1 MLKNQDTTY
10 PSHLFKQGAAKAP
23 IMQKFDVSEM
33 GGVAANPLPMLLQL
47 GRYSPDILKSVGL
60 LGAGTGMASVGKDY
74 IDKSDPDWGRRFDE
88 PIDDSDVVEDFVWKG
103 TLDELLKYKDDEA
116 RKAVKDELQKE
127 WEEEYENDPVRKQ
140 LQDAIDEL
148 NEKNRLDEIDSIEG
162 KNKPPFYKR
171 GPKKVKDFAKKHW
184 KKGLTGA
191 SLGYAAKQYFN
202 EDEMTKQD
210 SLQSALDELGTTD
223 IEREINLFTKKMY
236 GDEKIGDFAIDELM
250 DFLKSPKQKKQYGGE
265 VKKYQKGGPVTPGNM
280 IPGGGGLGFNRKP
293 SNVSYANQ
301 GPSTWD
307 YNNDGYVDLLDYQ
320 LGQQQG
326 VDSSILNNMLNL
338 FLNYQNPS
346 GIGSAFETPGTG
358 GTIGSIPP
366 GSGGAGGNVQNIS
379 PFGQNMD
386 WNQDGSVDLMD
397 IHLASQMGAGRD
409 VIGMLQSDI
418 IGQANQPGGQGFY
431 QTPPGQS
438 FTPPAKSPI
447 GTFAPGQGEVG
458 AGGMGYPGGGAGT
471 LPATDP
477 VWAGGLQQ
485 APSVQ
490 PEFKPGVP
498 DIPQPPIDEWQQPVG
513 YKHGGRVKGYQE
525 GGFVPMEGLLME
537 ISTPEN
543 SLQSEIIHVNDSIED
558 ELPEDILEML
568 LTLMS
573 SGQLG

>member
-10 PSHLFKQGAAKAP
+10 PSHLFKQGAAEAP

-33 GGVAANPLPMLLQL
+33 GGVAANPLSMLLQL
-47 GRYSPDILKSVGL
+47 GRYSPDILRSIGL

-103 TLDELLKYKDDEA
+103 SLDELLKH
-116 RKAVKDELQKE
+116 KE
-127 WEEEYENDPVRKQ
+127 QEEYWKGKKAEWKEADENDPVKKQ
-140 LQDAIDEL
+140 LQDAINKKKLDDEAKHAEAMRKL
-148 NEKNRLDEIDSIEG
+148 EEKQNR
-162 KNKPPFYKR
+162 PPFYKR
-171 GPKKVKDFAKKHW
+171 GPKKGKDFAKKHW

-191 SLGYAAKQYFN
+191 GLSYAAKQYYS
-202 EDEMTKQD
+202 EDDESEKDLAGMTRQD
-210 SLQSALDELGTTD
+210 SLHSALDTLGATD
-223 IEREINLFTKKMY
+223 IEREVNLFTKKMY
-236 GDEKIGDFAIDELM
+236 GDEKIGDFTIDELM
-250 DFLKSPKQKKQYGGE
+250 DYLKSPKQKKQYGGK
-265 VKKYQKGGPVTPGNM
+265 VKKYHKGGPVTPGNM

-326 VDSSILNNMLNL
+326 VDSSILNNIMNVML
-338 FLNYQNPS
+338 S
-346 GIGSAFETPGTG
+346 GGTFQTPGTG

-366 GSGGAGGNVQNIS
+366 GSGGAGGDVQNIS

-438 FTPPAKSPI
+438 F
-447 GTFAPGQGEVG
+447 
-458 AGGMGYPGGGAGT
+458 
-471 LPATDP
+471 DP

-490 PEFKPGVP
+490 PEFKPGAP
-498 DIPQPPIDEWQQPVG
+498 DIPQPPIPPIVDPGEGGVPAPPQDLDVWQQPVG
-513 YKHGGRVKGYQE
+513 YKHGGRVKGYKD